1 MIQHQRFSREHHLP
15 DVWAFFVG
23 YALMILATRPFIG
36 RLFDRKGHAI
46 IVLPGTLAMIA
57 GLVALSVTESTPM
70 LVVSSLL
77 YGIGYGAVQP
87 SLHTWAV
94 NRCPPDRKAAANGLF
109 LSAIDLG
116 YIVGAIVLG
125 LVAESAGFAAMYRHS
140 ALALMAFIVLYL
152 FARSRSSTRR

>member
-1 MIQHQRFSREHHLP
+1 
-15 DVWAFFVG
+15 
-23 YALMILATRPFIG
+23 
-36 RLFDRKGHAI
+36 
-46 IVLPGTLAMIA
+46 MIA
-57 GLVALSVTESTPM
+57 GLVALSVTETTPM

-125 LVAESAGFAAMYRHS
+125 ASPRVPGSQPCTA
-140 ALALMAFIVLYL
+140 I
-152 FARSRSSTRR
+152 RRWR